1 MRSAFALYFT
11 SGGAGWGEPVFKNKK
26 KSCKKDKKKKKH
38 NRSMNAFEKQL

>member
-1 MRSAFALYFT
+1 MRLAFALYFT

-26 KSCKKDKKKKKH
+26 KVVKKTKKKTKH

>member
-26 KSCKKDKKKKKH
+26 KVVKKTKKKKH